1 MHKSE
6 NEIILSVQNL
16 NVKLSVGDSYLSIIE
31 DASFE
36 LRKGTT
42 LGLIGESGSG
52 KSILCK
58 SIINLLPGGS
68 RLEGDVTFYP
78 ESGKPENLLSLSE
91 DEMRSIR
98 GKEIGFLSQEPSSS
112 MNPVMKCGQQVL
124 DALPDS
130 ERKNRNGVQQVLKLL
145 KNSGLKEPEAIASS
159 YPHELSGGMLQRVAL
174 AAALAGR
181 PKILIAD
188 EPVTAL
194 DASNRTGLMK
204 LLQNLKEEMGLSVIL
219 VSHDIEFVSNWADD
233 IMVMY
238 FGGIVEFGETSK
250 ILSSPAHP
258 YTKALV
264 DLSKSFKSGS
274 MPKTIPGDI
283 PAIEVTISGCSFHPR
298 CEYADDICSTTDPMS
313 EAASHGGKIRC
324 FHPLQQK

>member
-6 NEIILSVQNL
+6 NGTILSVHNL

-31 DASFE
+31 NASFK

-68 RLEGDVTFYP
+68 RLDGKVTFYP
-78 ESGKPENLLSLSE
+78 ESGKPEDLLSLSE

-112 MNPVMKCGQQVL
+112 MNPVMKCGQQVF
-124 DALPDS
+124 DALPES
-130 ERKNRNGVQQVLKLL
+130 ERKNGNGDQQVLKLL
-145 KNSGLKEPEAIASS
+145 KNSGLKEPEIAANS
-159 YPHELSGGMLQRVAL
+159 YPHELSGGMLQRVTL
-174 AAALAGR
+174 ATALAGR

-204 LLQNLKEEMGLSVIL
+204 LLHNLKEEMSLSVIL

-238 FGGIVEFGETSK
+238 LGGIVEFGESSK

-264 DLSKSFKSGS
+264 DLSNSFMRGS
-274 MPKTIPGDI
+274 MPKTIPGDV
-283 PAIEVTISGCSFHPR
+283 PSMESNISGCKFHPR
-298 CEYADDICSTTDPMS
+298 CEYADEICSAKEPDL
-313 EAASHGGKIRC
+313 EDAAHGGNIRC
-324 FHPLQQK
+324 FHPLPKK